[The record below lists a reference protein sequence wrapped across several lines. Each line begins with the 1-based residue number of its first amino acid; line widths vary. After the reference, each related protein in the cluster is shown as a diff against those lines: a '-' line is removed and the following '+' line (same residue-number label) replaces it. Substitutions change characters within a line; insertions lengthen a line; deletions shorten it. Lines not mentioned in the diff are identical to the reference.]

1 MREII
6 SLALSEAASALAN
19 LQRNTAAIAAMQQA
33 AELMAASLRNGGK
46 IISCG
51 NGGSHCDAMHF
62 AEELSGRFRDNR
74 KPLAAIAISDPA
86 HMSCTANDFGF
97 DHIFSRFVD
106 GLGRR
111 GDVLLAISTSGTS
124 KNILKAAE
132 AAKAVGMKVV
142 SLTGKEPG
150 SAVAKLADV
159 DICTP
164 GGSKYSDRIQ
174 ELHIKVIHILV
185 ELIER
190 QLCQENYK

>member
-1 MREII
+1 
-6 SLALSEAASALAN
+6 
-19 LQRNTAAIAAMQQA
+19 
-33 AELMAASLRNGGK
+33 
-46 IISCG
+46 
-51 NGGSHCDAMHF
+51 
-62 AEELSGRFRDNR
+62 
-74 KPLAAIAISDPA
+74 
-86 HMSCTANDFGF
+86 MSCTANDFGF

-142 SLTGKEPG
+142 SLTGKAPG
-150 SAVAKLADV
+150 SALAKLADT